1 MYNSA
6 EQAVERAID
15 TMRSNLSEQLTVD
28 DMARAAMFSKFHFT
42 RIFQRVTGISPGRF
56 LSAIRL
62 QEAKRLLTTTRLNV
76 TDISLRVGYN
86 SVGTFSTRFTKS
98 VGLPPTTYRRMGGF
112 APRIPIQRPTGLTQG
127 VVAGRV
133 TAPED
138 GPGPGLIF
146 MGLFQHRIPEGP
158 PVRCA
163 VLDEPGTY
171 RFTDV
176 PDGTWHLLCHSVS
189 GDVLSL
195 RQEGMM
201 VASVG
206 PLTVRGRQPVTADA
220 YLKPVTKLDPPV
232 LLALLDSR
240 KAACERNE
248 RAQAE
253 QRARATMYAA

>member
-1 MYNSA
+1 MHDTA

-98 VGLPPTTYRRMGGF
+98 VGLPPTIYRRMGGF
-112 APRIPIQRPTGLTQG
+112 APRIPTQRPTGVSQG
-127 VVAGRV
+127 VITGRI
-133 TAPED
+133 TAPLD
-138 GPGPGLIF
+138 GPVPGLIF
-146 MGLFQHRIPEGP
+146 MGLFPHRIPEGP

-163 VLDEPGTY
+163 ILESPGVY
-171 RFTDV
+171 RFANV

-189 GDVLSL
+189 GDVLRL
-195 RQEGMM
+195 QQGRVM
-201 VASVG
+201 VSSVG
-206 PLTVRGRQPVTADA
+206 PLTVRGQLTLTADVH
-220 YLKPVTKLDPPV
+220 LKQMSKIDPPV

-240 KAACERNE
+240 KAAFERQD
-248 RAQAE
+248 QAKVH
-253 QRARATMYAA
+253 AA